1 MVFED
6 IECLDEDAAV
16 VAVAVVNGSRHEG
29 EWNDERIDCKAA
41 SDTSV
46 LDAA

>member
-16 VAVAVVNGSRHEG
+16 VAVVNGSRHEG